1 MNASEV
7 NCMDFFNKDESV
19 FEVECKLII
28 SSLLSCEF
36 YKIEKNRF
44 FLGVR
49 PLSEKTDIFAY
60 KAEKYRNALVSNRAI
75 KGALARAY
83 TGDYDFG
90 HTSAGWS
97 NVISLGIWGLRN
109 RIGEYKE
116 KYATKENAH
125 FYVSLQAV
133 YDAALSFMCRASAF
147 AKEAGLGEMSESLL
161 NLTKR
166 PPATLYEA
174 MQTSILY
181 YFLQQYFDN
190 TPLRTMGRVDSLFYC
205 YFKKEDKTRGR
216 ILVADYLNALDSI
229 KAIANLPFAIGGT
242 DMDGKSLAN
251 ELSLAFL
258 DAYRSLQTKNVK
270 LHFLFSEDMPKALVR
285 NAFECIRE
293 GRNGIVFLSDKK
305 VIESLENIGADRC
318 DAVDY
323 HVVGCYECGANGELT
338 CSCNARVN
346 LLKAL
351 EYALSDG
358 VDVLTGDR
366 IGLSVSSDL
375 SCFDALM
382 LEYERQLAYL
392 VKCAKDATDVLE
404 MEYKHLHSSPILS
417 ATYTSALEKG
427 GDLYC
432 DRAAKYNNSSMNA
445 LGLASAADSL
455 YAIKKIVYDD
465 KKLKL
470 SELCDILRFD
480 WNGCEPLRLW
490 CKNKLPKFG
499 SDHGEVDA
507 IAARIVEVLAK
518 EVNGTPNKKGG
529 KYRLGL
535 FSIDWRWD
543 FGKATAT
550 SADGRRAGEP
560 LSQNTSASFGAE
572 REGIGAHL
580 SSVAKLDS
588 KNTPNGTI
596 VDIDVHSSSVRGE
609 NGLNL
614 LVSSMQTYF
623 QLGGFAVHYNV
634 LDTDVLLDAKKYP
647 EKYPSLQVRL
657 CGWNVLFSSLSEKEK
672 EEFIMRSMH
681 E

>member
-7 NCMDFFNKDESV
+7 NCMDFFNKDGSV
-19 FEVECKLII
+19 FEAECELII

-90 HTSAGWS
+90 HTSACWS
-97 NVISLGIWGLRN
+97 DVITLGIWGLRN

-116 KYATKENAH
+116 KYATKENEH
-125 FYVSLQAV
+125 FYVALQAV
-133 YDAALSFMCRASAF
+133 YDAALAFMSRASFF
-147 AKEAGLGEMSESLL
+147 AREVGLYEMSESLL

-166 PPATLYEA
+166 SPATLYEA

-190 TPLRTMGRVDSLFYC
+190 TPLRTMGRVDSLFYH
-205 YFKKEDKTRGR
+205 YFEKEDKNEGR
-216 ILVADYLNALDSI
+216 NLVFDYLNALDSI

-242 DMDGKSLAN
+242 DADGKSLAN
-251 ELSLAFL
+251 ELSFIFL

-270 LHFLFSEDMPKALVR
+270 LHFLFSDDMPKALVR

-293 GRNGIVFLSDKK
+293 GRNGIVFLRDKK

-346 LLKAL
+346 LLKVL

-366 IGLSVSSDL
+366 IGLPVSSDL
-375 SCFDALM
+375 SGFDAL
-382 LEYERQLAYL
+382 LREYERQLAYL

-432 DRAAKYNNSSMNA
+432 DHAAKYNNSSMNA

-455 YAIKKIVYDD
+455 
-465 KKLKL
+465 
-470 SELCDILRFD
+470 
-480 WNGCEPLRLW
+480 
-490 CKNKLPKFG
+490 
-499 SDHGEVDA
+499 
-507 IAARIVEVLAK
+507 
-518 EVNGTPNKKGG
+518 
-529 KYRLGL
+529 
-535 FSIDWRWD
+535 
-543 FGKATAT
+543 
-550 SADGRRAGEP
+550 
-560 LSQNTSASFGAE
+560 
-572 REGIGAHL
+572 
-580 SSVAKLDS
+580 
-588 KNTPNGTI
+588 
-596 VDIDVHSSSVRGE
+596 
-609 NGLNL
+609 
-614 LVSSMQTYF
+614 
-623 QLGGFAVHYNV
+623 
-634 LDTDVLLDAKKYP
+634 
-647 EKYPSLQVRL
+647 
-657 CGWNVLFSSLSEKEK
+657 
-672 EEFIMRSMH
+672 
-681 E
+681 